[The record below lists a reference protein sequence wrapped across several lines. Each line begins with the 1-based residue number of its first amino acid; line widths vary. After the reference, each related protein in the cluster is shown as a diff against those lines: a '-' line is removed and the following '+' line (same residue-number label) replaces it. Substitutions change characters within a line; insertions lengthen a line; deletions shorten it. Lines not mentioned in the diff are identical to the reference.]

1 MITKSDILLWAH
13 PKGLLK
19 KENRYVQSLKV
30 VEEVGELA
38 KSIIEDNRENQID
51 SIGDVVI
58 TLVILSEQLGLDIN
72 QCTKDAFNQIKNR
85 TGKTING
92 TFIKKK

>member
-1 MITKSDILLWAH
+1 MIKKSDILLWAQ

-19 KENRYVQSLKV
+19 KENRFQQTLKV

-72 QCTKDAFNQIKNR
+72 QCTQDAYNQIKNR

-92 TFIKKK
+92 TFIKE

>member
-1 MITKSDILLWAH
+1 MITKSDILIWAQL
-13 PKGLLK
+13 KGLLK

-72 QCTKDAFNQIKNR
+72 QCTKQAFNEIKNR
-85 TGKTING
+85 KGETING
-92 TFIKKK
+92 TFIKEK